1 MYSDLGKP
9 LGFLLQNEC
18 FSGCDL
24 TNDQTGPC
32 MPEVSEENTTPT
44 TTDRNATSAS
54 SVYFADPRLV
64 FYLSTVPRFC
74 LEVFGT
80 IGNIINL
87 IVLSNKRMRG
97 CFNTLLIGLTWSDFF
112 LLTNS
117 LLVDTWAL
125 LNTQSHQTITS
136 WPFFIKVYYFFFVF
150 TIGNTCL
157 GASSIIT
164 CSIMVFRF
172 IAVKFPLK
180 SNIYV
185 TYKKVKFVIV
195 MAFILSF
202 FTTLKTFVQFTVVE
216 KVVNNETVKDVSQ
229 TRYVTPVFSQVT
241 DILQISVI
249 LFIPF
254 SVCVIFA
261 VLTVLTIKTSDS
273 SMLSESIADKQ
284 RRKKES
290 IITRMLLIVVF
301 FYLLS
306 CFFVGLRHVVRA
318 KLGRAQ
324 YYSYGLGMT
333 IFDCI
338 ARNILLLNSGIN
350 LILYSGSNAAF
361 RETFIIIFC
370 RKFRSKETSSD
381 YSASNS
387 TVNIISIAD
396 LRT

>member
-1 MYSDLGKP
+1 M
-9 LGFLLQNEC
+9 F
-18 FSGCDL
+18 
-24 TNDQTGPC
+24 
-32 MPEVSEENTTPT
+32 EVSEESTTPT
-44 TTDRNATSAS
+44 TKYTSTNATSAS
-54 SVYFADPRLV
+54 SVYSPDPRLA

-97 CFNTLLIGLTWSDFF
+97 CFNTLLIGLTWGDFF

-117 LLVDTWAL
+117 LLVDMWAV

-136 WPFFIKVYYFFFVF
+136 WPFIANFYYFYFIF

-172 IAVKFPLK
+172 IVVKYPLK

-185 TYKKVKFVIV
+185 TYKKVKFAIV
-195 MAFILSF
+195 MAFLLSLC
-202 FTTLKTFVQFTVVE
+202 TTLKTFVQFTVVE

-241 DILQISVI
+241 DILQISII

-254 SVCVIFA
+254 TVCVIFA
-261 VLTVLTIKTSDS
+261 VLTVLTIKTSNVS
-273 SMLSESIADKQ
+273 VLNESIADKQ
-284 RRKKES
+284 RSKKEN

-306 CFFVGLRHVVRA
+306 FFFVGLRYVVRA

-324 YYSYGLGMT
+324 YYSSGLGMT
-333 IFDCI
+333 VFDCI
-338 ARNILLLNSGIN
+338 ATNILLLNSSIN

-361 RETFIIIFC
+361 RETLIIIFC
-370 RKFRSKETSSD
+370 RKFRSKETSSAH
-381 YSASNS
+381 STSNS
-387 TVNIISIAD
+387 TVNII
-396 LRT
+396 

>member
-1 MYSDLGKP
+1 ML
-9 LGFLLQNEC
+9 
-18 FSGCDL
+18 
-24 TNDQTGPC
+24 
-32 MPEVSEENTTPT
+32 EVSEENTTPT
-44 TTDRNATSAS
+44 NTSRNVTSAS
-54 SVYFADPRLV
+54 SLYSPDPRLT
-64 FYLSTVPRFC
+64 FYLSTVPKLC
-74 LEVFGT
+74 LKVFGIT
-80 IGNIINL
+80 GNIINL

-112 LLTNS
+112 LLAHS
-117 LLVDTWAL
+117 LPFDIWAIL
-125 LNTQSHQTITS
+125 SAQSNQTISS
-136 WPFFIKVYYFFFVF
+136 WPFIVKVYYFFFVI

-185 TYKKVKFVIV
+185 THKKVKFVIV
-195 MAFILSF
+195 MAFLLSLC
-202 FTTLKTFVQFTVVE
+202 TTLKTFVQFTVVE

-254 SVCVIFA
+254 TVCFIFA
-261 VLTVLTIKTSDS
+261 VLTVLTIKTSN
-273 SMLSESIADKQ
+273 LSVLNESTADKQ
-284 RRKKES
+284 RHKKES
-290 IITRMLLIVVF
+290 IITCTVLIVVF

-306 CFFVGLRHVVRA
+306 CFFFGLRYVVRA

-324 YYSYGLGMT
+324 YYSYGLAMT

-338 ARNILLLNSGIN
+338 VLNMFPLNSSIN

-361 RETFIIIFC
+361 RETLAIIFC
-370 RKFRSKETSSD
+370 RKFRSKETSSAH
-381 YSASNS
+381 STSNS
-387 TVNIISIAD
+387 TVNII
-396 LRT
+396 